1 MRYLY
6 IKLFFIV
13 LFIAIFIREVKK
25 KTIIIS
31 KELKKRK
38 IIFTFWEP
46 KEKMPGYLL
55 LCIKTWKKYL
65 PDYEI
70 KILNYKSVKYYLGE
84 SIFSSSI
91 CPNMTIPIQV
101 DAIRVALLKKF
112 GGIWIDADTIILN
125 RSFFEKLNN
134 FELIMLGDV
143 KTKIPNIGFIFA
155 ANNSYLIKNWLK
167 SIIQKVKL
175 YKKNIITNEKNFIY
189 QTSFNESISWNYL
202 GNGIINH
209 LVRNI
214 TGNKFLLLDRKKM
227 QAFPELIIFKHS
239 SENMIQKYQRLY
251 FQKGDPQLV
260 LKLSKYI
267 ILLHNSWTPS
277 KYKTMSEED
286 FLKQDILLSKLFT
299 YILN

>member
-13 LFIAIFIREVKK
+13 LFIAIFIREIKK

-84 SIFSSSI
+84 SIFSSII

-155 ANNSYLIKNWLK
+155 ANNSYLINNWLK

-202 GNGIINH
+202 GNGIINQ
-209 LVRNI
+209 LIRNI

>member
-1 MRYLY
+1 M
-6 IKLFFIV
+6 
-13 LFIAIFIREVKK
+13 
-25 KTIIIS
+25 
-31 KELKKRK
+31 
-38 IIFTFWEP
+38 
-46 KEKMPGYLL
+46 
-55 LCIKTWKKYL
+55 
-65 PDYEI
+65 
-70 KILNYKSVKYYLGE
+70 
-84 SIFSSSI
+84 
-91 CPNMTIPIQV
+91 
-101 DAIRVALLKKF
+101 
-112 GGIWIDADTIILN
+112 
-125 RSFFEKLNN
+125 
-134 FELIMLGDV
+134 
-143 KTKIPNIGFIFA
+143 
-155 ANNSYLIKNWLK
+155 
-167 SIIQKVKL
+167 

>member
-84 SIFSSSI
+84 SIFSSII

>member
-1 MRYLY
+1 
-6 IKLFFIV
+6 
-13 LFIAIFIREVKK
+13 
-25 KTIIIS
+25 
-31 KELKKRK
+31 
-38 IIFTFWEP
+38 
-46 KEKMPGYLL
+46 MPGYLL